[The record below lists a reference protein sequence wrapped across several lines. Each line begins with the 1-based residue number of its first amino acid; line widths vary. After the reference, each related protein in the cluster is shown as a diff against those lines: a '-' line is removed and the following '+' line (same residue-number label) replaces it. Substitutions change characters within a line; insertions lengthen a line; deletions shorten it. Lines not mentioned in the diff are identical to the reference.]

1 MKFTVL
7 VLKQGKVVPFE
18 GAEMSDAERIKEV
31 EENGYWTRQN
41 QGKRD
46 KE

>member
-1 MKFTVL
+1 MKFVVL
-7 VLKQGKVVPFE
+7 VLKQGKVVSFE
-18 GAEMSDAERIKEV
+18 GVEMSDAERIKEI
-31 EENGYWTRQN
+31 EENGYRTRQN